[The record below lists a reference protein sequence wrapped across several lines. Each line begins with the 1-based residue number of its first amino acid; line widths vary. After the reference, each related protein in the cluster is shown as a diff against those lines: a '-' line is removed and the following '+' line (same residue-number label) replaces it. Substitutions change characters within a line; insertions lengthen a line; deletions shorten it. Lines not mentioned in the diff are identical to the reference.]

1 MTDTDE
7 RLQTLSSFDWQWT
20 HLAAGDFMPGDR
32 WFDTNAARVL
42 ARELCALDP
51 AWFRGKRVLDAGC
64 GQGRWSRALLEL
76 GAKVTAI
83 DYSQAGLERTAAIC
97 GNHPHLST
105 RRVNLLELPADLSE
119 ERFDLVFS
127 FGVLHHTG
135 DTWRALDNVASLVD
149 ESGALFLYLYGSTSW
164 DASGRSAIERTRRE
178 LADMS
183 FDAKVAELRRRYPE
197 QDPHQLFDLLSPVIN
212 DRVTFDEV
220 ATRLK
225 ARGFDRIVQTI
236 ATGEVY
242 LRATRPSFPPA
253 ALSNPVGESSD
264 FVRESGTR
272 WSRRDG
278 AAFEAALR
286 ARLHDVRP
294 RPIPATA
301 RQLFDQLPA
310 RSRVLDTSLP
320 PERVTWS
327 SAASHGE
334 VSWLPARSP
343 TIPGALAT
351 ASADAVISLG
361 ASLGACRHPADYL
374 RDLWYAV
381 APGGVLIVEL
391 PDVPSMR
398 SRRTL
403 FERILDARRP
413 VPDKVRRLLARHSAW
428 CTGDALSAI
437 GGAGLLNPLAPDEA
451 TEILRGEGAR
461 RVDVKPARTGTLLV
475 AAGNRPDSIS

>member
-32 WFDTNAARVL
+32 WFDANAARVL

-51 AWFRGKRVLDAGC
+51 AWFRGKRILDAGC

-76 GAKVTAI
+76 GANVTAI
-83 DYSQAGLERTAAIC
+83 DYSQAGLERTTAVC
-97 GNHPHLST
+97 GDHPHLRT
-105 RRVNLLELPADLSE
+105 RRVNLLELPADLSR

-164 DASGRSAIERTRRE
+164 DATGRSAIERTRRE

-220 ATRLK
+220 AARLK
-225 ARGFDRIVQTI
+225 ARGFDQIVQTI
-236 ATGEVY
+236 STGEVY
-242 LRATRPSFPPA
+242 LRATRPSFPTA
-253 ALSNPVGESSD
+253 ALSHPVGESSD

-286 ARLHDVRP
+286 ARLNGVRP
-294 RPIPATA
+294 RPIPASA
-301 RQLFDQLPA
+301 RQLFEELGA
-310 RSRVLDTSLP
+310 GSRVLDTSLP
-320 PERVTWS
+320 PERATSTSGTSRYELTWS
-327 SAASHGE
+327 
-334 VSWLPARSP
+334 PARSP
-343 TIPGALAT
+343 TIPGALT
-351 ASADAVISLG
+351 PASADAVISLG
-361 ASLGACRHPADYL
+361 ASLGACRHPDEYL

-381 APGGVLIVEL
+381 ARGGVLIVEL

-398 SRRTL
+398 ARRTL
-403 FERILDARRP
+403 LERLLDARRP
-413 VPDKVRRLLARHSAW
+413 VPDKVRRLLSRHSSW
-428 CTGDALSAI
+428 CSGDALYAI
-437 GGAGLLNPLAPDEA
+437 GGPGLLNPLAPDEA
-451 TEILRGEGAR
+451 TAILRREGATR
-461 RVDVKPARTGTLLV
+461 LDVSPARTGTLLV
-475 AAGNRPDSIS
+475 TARAPS